1 MGQQKRGPT
10 LVTTKAYWK
19 QKNIVVNIQEMKK
32 YWTGI
37 AQEEERPSGLHKP
50 HR

>member
-10 LVTTKAYWK
+10 FVTIKAYWK

-32 YWTGI
+32 NWPGM
-37 AQEEERPSGLHKP
+37 ARQEERPSGLHKP
-50 HR
+50 QG